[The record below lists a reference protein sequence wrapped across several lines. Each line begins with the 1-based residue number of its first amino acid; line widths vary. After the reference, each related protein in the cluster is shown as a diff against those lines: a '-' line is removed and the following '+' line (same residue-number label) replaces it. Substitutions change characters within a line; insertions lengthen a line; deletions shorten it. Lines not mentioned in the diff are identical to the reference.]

1 VVLRFAVRAQLK
13 KKATGGSGITL
24 AKLNIRLQTPTFFA
38 LGLLA
43 FCVAGCQTSAPPP
56 PAGGASDV
64 AVAATTPTV
73 EEPGDVK
80 YYPSDEP
87 LHLGIEHFN
96 RGNYGIAEHYFQ
108 DSVEKAPKDVTAWI
122 GLAAS
127 YDRLGRF
134 DLADRAYNSAIKL
147 KGETVQILNK
157 EGYSYMLRG
166 DLKRARAKFVAAFRR
181 EPDNPTVIN
190 NLHLLDLSSRYIVRA
205 PDAAPLE

>member
-1 VVLRFAVRAQLK
+1 
-13 KKATGGSGITL
+13 
-24 AKLNIRLQTPTFFA
+24 
-38 LGLLA
+38 
-43 FCVAGCQTSAPPP
+43 
-56 PAGGASDV
+56 V

-147 KGETVQILNK
+147 KGETVQILNN